1 MKNDFEML
9 EKKVE
14 NFLKKL
20 KEGQQLKNWECK
32 FPLTSSNAY
41 LLPPGTWLKNRIT
54 IPEEIMGIKIKDSR
68 VHLQLLFPRGGEIF
82 VNGKSIEKKESWFD
96 LDFAL
101 TKSANPG
108 ERFTVAIKAGKG
120 KGLAYIWKSQLFIQ
134 VIENVIFQLETLFNE
149 FKLVRNLLKWNS
161 EVRKKYSSLLS
172 AVLTQLKIEL
182 LEERKIKE
190 FISSFEQAMKTLSPL
205 SREVKKFTIHLIGHA
220 HLDMNW
226 LWTWPATLIAA
237 KGTIQSV
244 NSLMKEYPD
253 FHFSQ
258 SQATLYSTME
268 KNHPSLFK
276 KMKEWVKQ
284 GRWDI
289 TASTWV
295 EGDLNMASGESLVR
309 QILYA
314 KKYIREKFGIEPRIC
329 WSPDTFGHPWT
340 YPQILKKSGIDYYYG
355 FRCRPS
361 SYPLFWWEAPDGS
374 RVIAFNSGETY
385 NNSIG
390 PGLCSELIQT
400 KERSGSNHHLIV
412 YGIGNHGGGPTRR
425 DLDTAAKLQKRSLF
439 PNLKFNKAE
448 NFFKAATA
456 SSDYPVVRD
465 ELNPIFEGCY
475 TTHSDIKLMN
485 RRAETLLSAAET
497 FSTIAS
503 FYGLSYPGEELE
515 TAWRN
520 TCFNQF
526 HDLLDGSAIH
536 PAYEYS
542 HRLFK
547 KTEKICQSHLDKALQ
562 SISKE
567 VSVQKNQGIPIIVFN
582 PLSWQ
587 RKDIVK
593 VKVPSLKSGEF
604 SLCDEKG
611 NFVPCQL
618 NRSTLIF
625 IGDVPSLGYRTY
637 CLLPCKSKNSPKFD
651 SLAIVEKDLFYKIE
665 NEFFTVLIDK
675 NSGCIAY
682 LFDKRTKKE
691 LITADDTRK
700 PAGAE
705 PSSSYPPG
713 NLFQILFEKP
723 HPMSAWNI
731 GPISKTVNLISGAKV
746 KIVEKGPV
754 RIVIKVEHKFNQSS
768 ILQEII
774 LYRELP
780 RIDFFT
786 TVNWQEKGTKDSDG
800 PMLKVSF
807 PLNISNRQSCFEIP
821 FGYIY
826 RSNNGREVPALK
838 WADLSQK
845 EYGVSLL
852 NDCKYGYEV
861 MGSQIKLTLL
871 RSPYEPDPAPDVGIN
886 RFCYSLLPHSGDWRK
901 GRTVNYASEINSP
914 LILYLVK
921 NPNPKGMLPSPSS
934 FLQIEPAN
942 LIISAFKKAEKGK
955 GLIVRIYESQ
965 GKETR
970 GKLTLNLPVSSVK
983 ETDLMEKSLKKLKI
997 SQGKISLPFSHNE
1010 IKTLLLK

>member
-14 NFLKKL
+14 NLLKNL
-20 KEGQQLKNWECK
+20 KDSRQLKSWECK
-32 FPLTSSNAY
+32 SPHNPWQAH
-41 LLPPGTWLKNRIT
+41 LLPPGTWLRNRI
-54 IPEEIMGIKIKDSR
+54 ILPEEIMGIKIKGSKIY
-68 VHLQLLFPRGGEIF
+68 LQLLFPRGGEIF
-82 VNGKSIEKKESWFD
+82 VNGKSIEKKESWLD
-96 LDFAL
+96 VDFAL
-101 TKSANPG
+101 TKSANP
-108 ERFTVAIKAGKG
+108 EEKFTVAIKAGKG
-120 KGLAYIWKSQLFIQ
+120 KGLGYVWKSQLFID
-134 VIENVIFQLETLFNE
+134 VIENVIFRLETLLNE

-190 FISSFEQAMKTLSPL
+190 FISSFEQAMKTLSPF

-220 HLDMNW
+220 HLDLNW

-237 KGTIQSV
+237 KGTLQSV
-244 NSLMKEYPD
+244 NSLMEEYPD

-258 SQATLYSTME
+258 SQATIYSTIE
-268 KNHPSLFK
+268 KKYPSLFK
-276 KMKEWVKQ
+276 KIKKWVKEK
-284 GRWDI
+284 RWDI

-314 KKYIREKFGIEPRIC
+314 KKYIKEKFGVEPKVC
-329 WSPDTFGHPWT
+329 WCPDTFGHSWT

-374 RVIAFNSGETY
+374 RVLAFDSGENY
-385 NNSIG
+385 NNTVG
-390 PGLCSELIQT
+390 PALCSTLIQT
-400 KERSGSNHHLIV
+400 KERCDSNHHLIV

-425 DLDTAAKLQKRSLF
+425 DLDTAAKLQKRPLF

-448 NFFKAATA
+448 NFFKSTT
-456 SSDYPVVRD
+456 SSNYPVVKN

-485 RRAETLLSAAET
+485 RRAENLLFSAEV
-497 FSTIAS
+497 FSAVAS
-503 FYGLSYPGEELE
+503 FYAFPYPLEEFE

-520 TCFNQF
+520 LSFNQF
-526 HDLLDGSAIH
+526 HDLLDGSAIY

-542 HRLFK
+542 RRLFK
-547 KTEKICQSHLDKALQ
+547 ETKKIGQCSLGQSLKRIAEKISF
-562 SISKE
+562 
-567 VSVQKNQGIPIIVFN
+567 KNKGIPIVVFN

-637 CLLPCKSKNSPKFD
+637 CLFPCKSENSLKPKFFSIID
-651 SLAIVEKDLFYKIE
+651 KDTFCKIE

-731 GPISKTVNLISGAKV
+731 GPIAKTINLISGAKV
-746 KIVEKGPV
+746 KIIEKGQV
-754 RIVIKVEHKFNQSS
+754 RTVIKIEHRFNKSS
-768 ILQEII
+768 LVQEIV
-774 LYRELP
+774 LYREIP

-826 RSNNGREVPALK
+826 RPNNGREVPALK

-861 MGSQIKLTLL
+861 MGNQIRLTLL

-901 GRTVNYASEINSP
+901 GRTVNYASEINSS
-914 LILYLVK
+914 LIPYLPEK
-921 NPNPKGMLPSPSS
+921 LNTKGRLPSSRS
-934 FLQIEPAN
+934 FLKIEPAN

-970 GKLTLNLPVSSVK
+970 GKLTLNLPVSSVE